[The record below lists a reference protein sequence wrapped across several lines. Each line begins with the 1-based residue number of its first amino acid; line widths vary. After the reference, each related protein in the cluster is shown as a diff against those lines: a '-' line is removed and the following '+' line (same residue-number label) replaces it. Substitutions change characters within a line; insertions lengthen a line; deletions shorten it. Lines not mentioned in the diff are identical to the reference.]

1 VTRDEAPFAENFVQS
16 PAQNPARS
24 VGIIGYGRFGRVLA
38 DGLRGD
44 FELRIHDPLADFS
57 HSPEPASN
65 LAHTASSD
73 AVFVC
78 VPIVAFER
86 VIAQAAPHLC
96 SGATVLDVCSVKMFP
111 EQVMKRL
118 LRPDIHIVP
127 THPMFGPD
135 TAKNGWRELPLAL
148 CPLPNNSAAYKES
161 CDFWRTYFANVKGCA
176 VTELSSEEH
185 DRITAHTL
193 CLTQLLGR
201 VLGNIGLQS
210 SPIDAQSFKHL
221 LKMKEISYNDSME
234 LLIGLHKYNP
244 FASAMRQRLREEFQ
258 AVEPFL
264 QEEFALLSP

>member
-1 VTRDEAPFAENFVQS
+1 MISKPY
-16 PAQNPARS
+16 S

-38 DGLRGD
+38 SGLRD
-44 FELRIHDPLADFS
+44 TFELRIHDPLADFTN
-57 HSPEPASN
+57 SPEAAST

-73 AVFVC
+73 AVFFC
-78 VPIVAFER
+78 VPILVFESVVAES
-86 VIAQAAPHLC
+86 APYLR
-96 SGATVLDVCSVKMFP
+96 SGATALDVCSVKIFP

-118 LRPDIHIVP
+118 LGDTVHIVP

-135 TAKNGWRELPLAL
+135 TAKHGWNGLPLAF
-148 CPLPNNSAAYKES
+148 CPDQNGSPEYQHS
-161 CDFWRTYFANVKGCA
+161 CTFWRTFFLEAKGCA

-185 DRITAHTL
+185 DRITAYTL

-201 VLGNIGLQS
+201 VLGNIGIKE

-221 LKMKEISYNDSME
+221 LRMKEISYNDSME

-244 FASAMRQRLREEFQ
+244 FAAEMRSRLQEEFQ

-264 QEEFALLSP
+264 QADVTLQSLDT